1 MPLPPD
7 FIQKL
12 EFVHPRELAFLHKE
26 KIWPVGGAILEIQNT
41 IRPSDIYCYLGARFG
56 EPNGIQNFLRS
67 NDSDNLVHWEWTLRY
82 AEGLFSVQGH
92 NYRTEF
98 HFHGTVAGGR
108 PQEDYTDELVRQIK
122 EDLAAHGQRMGI
134 VRKAIESWVEFV
146 NPYQRIRRSVTTL
159 LSELDA
165 LNLDVETDH
174 FQDIWDL
181 QRQSPSPD
189 EQKLQWQAVAERF
202 TKGFG
207 ICFGVR
213 SMLPVLAESYVNLL
227 LYILM
232 RPELKSDQ
240 RLRENVFR
248 QPIDVR
254 IKSLGI
260 SCIGFASHPECKNDA
275 CKRYHSLVNER
286 NDLLHGNVVIDK
298 LKFNE
303 MYFYG
308 TVPVF
313 CEYKSMWQRALGVE
327 MSAVGLDKVREEMD
341 VVEELIQYLTTC
353 LEPRIRQQVADLAES
368 YRLGLNNDNQ
378 RLGILFP
385 TWLVDF
391 RMFPHPPSVTLQ

>member
-1 MPLPPD
+1 M
-7 FIQKL
+7 
-12 EFVHPRELAFLHKE
+12 
-26 KIWPVGGAILEIQNT
+26 
-41 IRPSDIYCYLGARFG
+41 
-56 EPNGIQNFLRS
+56 
-67 NDSDNLVHWEWTLRY
+67 
-82 AEGLFSVQGH
+82 
-92 NYRTEF
+92 
-98 HFHGTVAGGR
+98 
-108 PQEDYTDELVRQIK
+108 
-122 EDLAAHGQRMGI
+122 
-134 VRKAIESWVEFV
+134 RKALESWVEFV
-146 NPYQRIRRSVTTL
+146 NPYQRIRRTVTTL

-260 SCIGFASHPECKNDA
+260 SCIGFASHPEYKNDA

-353 LEPRIRQQVADLAES
+353 LEPTIREQVADLAES